1 MAVAFD
7 GTAVAAGQI
16 VGGSTLT
23 LAKTTS
29 GTNRVAVIGV
39 AQQATTN
46 KWLTVA
52 YGAEGHAVQWA
63 KAWAT
68 YPTTV
73 AVLVNPPTA
82 STNVVITF
90 GGAATGGRVVIS
102 SFNGVSL
109 SPVRQ
114 KGALTTP
121 GGATTNFDCA
131 FPGNMA
137 ATSIG
142 VDMIGGYDSST
153 AFNAT
158 FMATAN
164 GTELNK
170 AGAGG
175 SPNILWAGA
184 QYLAGTGG
192 AINKLNWFMNVTDT
206 VEADH
211 AAVELKQ
218 TDSDTGQ
225 PRFTAAAAAVS
236 GAGGTLF
243 PTLPAHLTD
252 DILVVM
258 CESANQAVAVPSGYT
273 EFTNSPQG
281 SGTAAAIGAV
291 RLHAFWKRATSAAE
305 TAPTVSA
312 GTQNHTIV
320 RIFGIR
326 GCATSGNPFDATAGT
341 TVASAS
347 SYTMPSVT
355 TTVPDCLIAYLGGFD
370 QDTATANILSVS
382 SGGSLDSAV
391 DKVIDSFT
399 ATGVGG
405 GLGMFY
411 GIKRTAGASGTIG
424 VGAISAGTAAF
435 LTIAFKGAGGAVNQV
450 IVVSSLTTGV
460 PALAPA
466 AVTQNHVIDAQSLT
480 AAAPTL
486 APSAVTQD
494 HVVAASL
501 TVPAP
506 ALVSGAVT
514 VLQEYV
520 VVAQSLTS
528 GVPVFAPGTVSQLH
542 TINVNALAT
551 APPTLAPAAVTQ
563 RHVVVAQSL
572 TTSVPVLVTGTIAQQ
587 NVAVAQNLATA
598 APVFVTGAV
607 TQKHVVTASA
617 LTSAVPVLATGAVT
631 QAQVIVAQ
639 SLATAAPVLVTGA
652 VTQKQVAVAQPL
664 ATAAPVLVTGGVT
677 QKHVAAVAAL
687 AAAAPTLAAG
697 TVTQAHTTV
706 AQSLATAAPVLV
718 TGAVTQNHVAV
729 VAALAAAAPTLVTGA
744 VTQAATF
751 PGSTLATA
759 APALVTG
766 AVTQNHVVAASSLAT
781 AAPTLATG
789 AATQVH
795 VIAAVSL
802 TTGVPVLAAGSTS
815 GQIQVPAGA
824 LTTAAPVLGTG
835 AVTQKHVAVV
845 AALAAAAPTLAT
857 GAFSQQHAIPA
868 TALATAAPIL
878 ATGAVSQKHVIV
890 ATSLVTAV
898 PGLAASPLVVT
909 LYMRPASDI
918 SAGGWTDQTGG
929 TTGLYAAVADP
940 SAANFIQSSTTP
952 TADLVVIKAELAP
965 SVVIQQPFVVVY
977 EYGKKLANPTRIDI
991 TARLMQGGTE
1001 IAAWVHTDV
1010 SSTLTVAQQTL
1021 TGGQFAAISDFDA
1034 LRTSFEAN
1042 AP

>member
-23 LAKTTS
+23 LAKTTT

-39 AQQATTN
+39 AQQSTTA
-46 KWLTVA
+46 KWVTVA
-52 YGAEGHAVQWA
+52 YGAEGHATQWA

-82 STNVVITF
+82 STNVVTTF
-90 GGAATGGRVVIS
+90 GGSASGGRVVIS
-102 SFNGVSL
+102 SYNGVSL
-109 SPVRQ
+109 TPVRQ
-114 KGALTTP
+114 KGAVTSP
-121 GGATTNFDCA
+121 GGATTNFDCT

-142 VDMIGGYDSST
+142 VDMIGSYDSST
-153 AFNAT
+153 AFNPAFIAT
-158 FMATAN
+158 S
-164 GTELNK
+164 GTVLNT

-175 SPNILWAGA
+175 APNILWAGA

-192 AINKLNWFMNVTDT
+192 AVNKLNWFMNITDM
-206 VEADH
+206 VETDH
-211 AAVELKQ
+211 AAIELKQ
-218 TDSDTGQ
+218 TDSDTGH

-305 TAPTVSA
+305 TAPQVVA

-326 GCATSGNPFDATAGT
+326 GCATSGNPFDVTAGGT
-341 TVASAS
+341 AASAT

-355 TTVPDCLIAYLGGFD
+355 TTVPGCLIAYLGAFD
-370 QDTATANILSVS
+370 QDTATANILSVT

-399 ATGVGG
+399 TTGVGG

-411 GIKRTAGASGTIG
+411 GVERTAGASGTIG
-424 VGAISAGTAAF
+424 VGAIAAGTAAF

-460 PALAPA
+460 PALVPG
-466 AVTQNHVIDAQSLT
+466 AVTQDHVIDAQSLT
-480 AAAPTL
+480 AAAPPL
-486 APSAVTQD
+486 A
-494 HVVAASL
+494 
-501 TVPAP
+501 
-506 ALVSGAVT
+506 SGAVT
-514 VLQEYV
+514 ISQEYV
-520 VVAQSLTS
+520 VDAQSLTS
-528 GVPVFAPGTVSQLH
+528 GVPAFAPGTVSQLH

-572 TTSVPVLVTGTIAQQ
+572 TTSVPALATGAITQQ

-598 APVFVTGAV
+598 APVFVTGSI

-639 SLATAAPVLVTGA
+639 SLATAAPVLATGT
-652 VTQKQVAVAQPL
+652 VTQKQVAVAQSL
-664 ATAAPVLVTGGVT
+664 ATAAPVFVTGGVT
-677 QKHVAAVAAL
+677 QKHVVVATL
-687 AAAAPTLAAG
+687 ATAAPVLAPGA
-697 TVTQAHTTV
+697 VTQAHTTV

-781 AAPTLATG
+781 TAPTLVP
-789 AATQVH
+789 AAVTQIH
-795 VIAAVSL
+795 VIAAGSL

-824 LTTAAPVLGTG
+824 LTTAVPVLATG

-857 GAFSQQHAIPA
+857 GAFSQQHAITV
-868 TALATAAPIL
+868 TALAAAAPIL

-890 ATSLVTAV
+890 ATSLVSAA
-898 PGLAASPLVVT
+898 PSLAASPLVVT

-952 TADLVVIKAELAP
+952 VADLVVLKVGLAP

-1021 TGGQFAAISDFDA
+1021 TGGQFAAITDFDA